1 MRINEPLTPEQ
12 HAQADD
18 EHRER
23 AESNRDFLISVA
35 QKIESGDPL
44 DSWEGKWAAAA
55 IRGFAKSIPLERKRS
70 PGRPHKVPEEA
81 ILLRQAYINGGDSVA
96 QAEERLAE
104 LYGVD
109 LETLQSRIKRLARAV
124 TPEHWG
130 FEKWGAN

>member
-12 HAQADD
+12 HAQADA

-23 AESNRDFLISVA
+23 TERIRGLLDGLA
-35 QKIESGDPL
+35 QKVESGDPL
-44 DSWEGKWAAAA
+44 DSLERKRAASA

-81 ILLRQAYINGGDSVA
+81 ILLRQVYINGGDSVA
-96 QAEERLAE
+96 RAEERLAE

-109 LETLQSRIKRLARAV
+109 LETLQSRIKRLAKAV